1 MLSPLFKVQSEDLVM
16 GGAMMAPEQTVK
28 MFNVKVSFTCFELSF
43 FNFA

>member
-16 GGAMMAPEQTVK
+16 GVAMMAPEQAVK
-28 MFNVKVSFTCFELSF
+28 TFNVKVSVTCFVLSF